1 MKKLPLYL
9 YIIFGM
15 LLGVGWGV
23 FAIYNG
29 LVDFTIDWIKPW
41 GVIFMK
47 LLKLIAVPLIFVSLV
62 KGISSLTNIS
72 QLSKIGF
79 RTIAFYIISTI
90 IAVSIGLL
98 LVNSFSP
105 GKAFPEDVRTE
116 LLEKY
121 KNDIENKQE
130 DVIKEKNK
138 GPLRFFVDL
147 VPENIVD
154 AASENRRM
162 LEVIFFALIFG
173 IAMVSIPKEKTT
185 VVKQFFDGLN
195 DIILKLIDII
205 MWFAPIG
212 VLALMAGIIVE
223 IAGNEPTKTI
233 DIFKAL
239 GYYSLTVII
248 GLLLMIL
255 IIYPI
260 LLRFFSKT
268 PYFKFLRGIFPAQM
282 LAFSTSSS
290 AATLPVTMEC
300 CEENLHI
307 EKKVTSFV
315 LPIGA
320 TINMDGTSLYQAVAA
335 VFIAQVFGYDLSL
348 VQQLTIILT
357 ATLASIGSAAVPG
370 AGIVMLIIVLES
382 IGVPSAGIALIFAI
396 DRPLDMLRTV
406 VNITGDS
413 TVASIIDYQTEKK
426 N

>member
-1 MKKLPLYL
+1 
-9 YIIFGM
+9 
-15 LLGVGWGV
+15 
-23 FAIYNG
+23 
-29 LVDFTIDWIKPW
+29 
-41 GVIFMK
+41 MK

-62 KGISSLTNIS
+62 KGVSSLTNIS

-79 RTIAFYIISTI
+79 RTIAFYIISTV
-90 IAVSIGLL
+90 IAVTIGLL
-98 LVNSFSP
+98 LVNTFSP
-105 GKAFPEDVRTE
+105 GKAFPKDVRTE

-121 KNDIENKQE
+121 KDDVENKQF
-130 DVIKEKNK
+130 DASDQKSK
-138 GPLRFFVDL
+138 GPLYFFENL

-162 LEVIFFALIFG
+162 LEVIFFALLFG

-223 IAGNEPTKTI
+223 IAGNDPSKTF
-233 DIFKAL
+233 DLFKAL
-239 GYYSLTVII
+239 GYYSLTVIFGLI
-248 GLLLMIL
+248 LMIFAIYPLLLRLFAKM
-255 IIYPI
+255 
-260 LLRFFSKT
+260 

-335 VFIAQVFGYDLSL
+335 VFIAQAFGYDLSL
-348 VQQLTIILT
+348 AQQLTIILT

-382 IGVPSAGIALIFAI
+382 IGVPSAGIALIFAV

-406 VNITGDS
+406 VNVTGDS
-413 TVASIIDYQTEKK
+413 TVSSIINYQTGKK
-426 N
+426 KSFKIASTDL